1 MIFSA
6 VLNPPPITVRS
17 KQIHR
22 YDRAHERLSHLYESN
37 DLIELHTV
45 TAMWALQAKYMRCI
59 LLTFVCSG
67 KYRNKLRQLVCEDVC
82 HAHLSHK
89 DGRIKS
95 LWSQNLPCTG
105 SYVQLSLSGLYSL
118 KLLPLILA
126 VVLIH
131 ILLLFFFLSFFRPS
145 PCAPAEQHLRIRQAL
160 GRGEVGDTTDWADR
174 VCAVGTIG
182 LIYICDKKSD
192 CSGSH
197 QP

>member
-1 MIFSA
+1 MHVRVTVAKISMHVKIQCNKPQLYACEWNHQRKTTTKNWYSCPWMIFSA

-17 KQIHR
+17 KRIHR

-45 TAMWALQAKYMRCI
+45 TATWALQAKYMRCI

-105 SYVQLSLSGLYSL
+105 SYDQLSISL
-118 KLLPLILA
+118 A
-126 VVLIH
+126 Y
-131 ILLLFFFLSFFRPS
+131 ILLNYFLWF
-145 PCAPAEQHLRIRQAL
+145 LL
-160 GRGEVGDTTDWADR
+160 
-174 VCAVGTIG
+174 
-182 LIYICDKKSD
+182 
-192 CSGSH
+192 
-197 QP
+197 